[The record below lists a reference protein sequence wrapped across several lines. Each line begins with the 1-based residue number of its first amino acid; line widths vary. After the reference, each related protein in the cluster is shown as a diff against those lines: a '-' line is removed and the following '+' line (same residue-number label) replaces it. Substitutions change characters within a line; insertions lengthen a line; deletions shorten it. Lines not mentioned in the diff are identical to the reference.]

1 MAGKVENK
9 KIRGIYDNENYYF
22 VFGDQTSGTFLIIA
36 SVSRMKITRSHGP
49 ITL

>member
-9 KIRGIYDNENYYF
+9 KIEEYVNENYYTF
-22 VFGDQTSGTFLIIA
+22 FGDWTSGTFLIIA
-36 SVSRMKITRSHGP
+36 SVSRTKITPSHGP